1 MAFWDGT
8 RWVNDAPAPT
18 TPQRRERGT
27 FGIATQA
34 ILMSALVLALT
45 AGSVFAAQG
54 GKGGS
59 SSIDL
64 VMVSARS
71 AAADAAGPSHGDT
84 VTFDVKT
91 DATNRPYVLLN
102 CYRSG
107 DWVYAAQAGFWASY
121 PYGQNFTLDA
131 DSWSSGAAS
140 CTARLG
146 ALNRDG
152 TKFRELARTTFDVA
166 E

>member
-1 MAFWDGT
+1 MAFWNGT
-8 RWVNDAPAPT
+8 QWVDDAPAAT
-18 TPQRRERGT
+18 TPQRRRRGL
-27 FGIATQA
+27 FGIATHA
-34 ILMSALVLALT
+34 VLMTALVLAVT

-64 VMVSARS
+64 VMVSARI

-91 DATNRPYVLLN
+91 DATRPYVLLN
-102 CYRSG
+102 CYQSG
-107 DWVYAAQAGFWASY
+107 DWVYAAQAGFWADALG
-121 PYGQNFTLDA
+121 GQNFNLDA
-131 DSWSSGAAS
+131 NSWSSGAAN

-146 ALNRDG
+146 ALNADG
-152 TKFRELARTTFDVA
+152 TRFRELARTSFDVA

>member
-1 MAFWDGT
+1 MAFWNGT
-8 RWVNDAPAPT
+8 RWLDDAPAPT
-18 TPQRRERGT
+18 ASQGRKRGP

-34 ILMSALVLALT
+34 IVMSALVLAFT
-45 AGSVFAAQG
+45 AGSVLAAQG
-54 GKGGS
+54 GKSGS
-59 SSIDL
+59 SSINL
-64 VMVSARS
+64 VLVSAGI

-91 DATNRPYVLLN
+91 NATDRPYVLLN
-102 CYRSG
+102 CYQAG

-121 PYGQNFTLDA
+121 AWGQDFILAA

-146 ALNRDG
+146 TLNADG
-152 TKFRELARTTFDVA
+152 TKFRELARTSFDVS